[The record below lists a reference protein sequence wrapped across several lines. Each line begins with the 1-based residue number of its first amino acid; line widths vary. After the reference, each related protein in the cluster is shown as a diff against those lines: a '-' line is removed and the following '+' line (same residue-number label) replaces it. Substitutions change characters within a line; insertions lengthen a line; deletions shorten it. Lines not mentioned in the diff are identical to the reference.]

1 MADTDTTTV
10 NVHSDDVGEHTAYLL
25 DSLDIFDFDKDGYQ
39 VRMVA
44 RKIPTNT
51 VLIKR
56 NRVTEEWSIEHKT
69 GLVATP
75 RWFATKLVRSTKQKV
90 NFRPQMNLH
99 TKDSYVIPMVDFMMD
114 IILTDPLK
122 FEQLDYK
129 QSKEQRI
136 LYRLNL
142 LVDSLITKFIKSND
156 YSVISAKFND
166 RVHPFGIGDL
176 DPSDELGDFEAEYGV
191 KVTRVTFQRMEEPV
205 DLEKIAKAKMAE
217 AEAAI
222 KRETEERN
230 AQSRAKVATV
240 EGDARA
246 KVNRKNAEAFRS
258 AGMDSRDAGTVMS
271 VQSMKDLPEG
281 VRPVVTL
288 GNGGGSTDPTAQMAA
303 MMSMMKGMMGGD
315 SSARNASNPS
325 TPVGPRRPGPHSS
338 SSSTTGGSA
347 ASLQTSPKLD
357 EYMNLIMAYLQ
368 TLDQNSRE
376 FATYRIMLSSLNSD
390 SSYRATFLSNPKLL
404 QDCIDDLNKK
414 LGSGSQV
421 KKR

>member
-10 NVHSDDVGEHTAYLL
+10 NVRSDDVGEHRTYLL
-25 DSLDIFDFDKDGYQ
+25 DNLDIFDFDKDGYQ
-39 VRMVA
+39 VRLVA
-44 RKIPTNT
+44 RKIPANT

-56 NRVTEEWSIEHKT
+56 NRVNEKWSIESET

-75 RWFATKLVRSTKQKV
+75 RWFATKLVRNTKQKV

-99 TKDSYVIPMVDFMMD
+99 TRDSYVIPMVDFMMD

-166 RVHPFGIGDL
+166 RVHPFGISDL
-176 DPSDELGDFEAEYGV
+176 DPSNELGIFETDYGV
-191 KVTRVTFQRMEEPV
+191 KVTNVTFQRMQEPV
-205 DLEKIAKAKMAE
+205 DFEKLAKAKMAE
-217 AEAAI
+217 EEAAI

-230 AQSRAKVATV
+230 AQSRARIATV

-246 KVNRKNAEAFRS
+246 EVNKKNAEAFRG
-258 AGMDSRDAGTVMS
+258 AGMDSRDADTVMS

-288 GNGGGSTDPTAQMAA
+288 GNGGGSTDPAAQMAA
-303 MMSMMKGMMGGD
+303 MMSMMKGMMDGD
-315 SSARNASNPS
+315 SLSRGASTS
-325 TPVGPRRPGPHSS
+325 KVSGSS
-338 SSSTTGGSA
+338 
-347 ASLQTSPKLD
+347 LPTSPKLEEYKALLRKGLSIFTQGSEDYLFCKQLLD
-357 EYMNLIMAYLQ
+357 EL
-368 TLDQNSRE
+368 T
-376 FATYRIMLSSLNSD
+376 LNSKTVE
-390 SSYRATFLSNPKLL
+390 YYLSNPSVLE
-404 QDCIDDLNKK
+404 QEINDLGAE
-414 LGSGSQV
+414 LGSSSRV